1 MPATAAAVAEIPA
14 PVIVAVTAH
23 NAENAPVYHLLIA
36 LMAAAS
42 DAVRPLSTRLTTT
55 ALKIAMGAIPSD
67 RVVTNG
73 ISWWPTTLPPAT
85 ATPLAPAIDRCHY
98 CHYYLAATA
107 RVTRRDHRHSRNC
120 GKQLQKAEIL
130 WEISNPVWLDLI
142 PALGAC
148 LRSRAAEEAAQ
159 AALTEGMAA
168 AQHARASHSVVVV
181 LSTNGAIGLLCH
193 VKIRLLI
200 HSQFKPAATNVAER
214 CSTMPL
220 LPVALVGRLA
230 SPLPEISTLQ
240 TCTHSHAPRISS

>member
-1 MPATAAAVAEIPA
+1 MLPVLPRSICWLFKGIRNELKSFYWRHRAHHTQVQRGHNQPLPPINGYEVHVLMPASAAAVAKIPA
-14 PVIVAVTAH
+14 PVIVADTAH
-23 NAENAPVYHLLIA
+23 NAEDAAVYHLLIA
-36 LMAAAS
+36 LTAAAS

-73 ISWWPTTLPPAT
+73 ISWWPTKLPPAT
-85 ATPLAPAIDRCHY
+85 ATPLAPAINRCHY

-107 RVTRRDHRHSRNC
+107 RVITRRDHRHSRNC

-130 WEISNPVWLDLI
+130 WEISNPVWLDLM
-142 PALGAC
+142 PALWAS

-159 AALTEGMAA
+159 AALAEGMAA

-193 VKIRLLI
+193 VKI
-200 HSQFKPAATNVAER
+200 
-214 CSTMPL
+214 
-220 LPVALVGRLA
+220 
-230 SPLPEISTLQ
+230 
-240 TCTHSHAPRISS
+240 